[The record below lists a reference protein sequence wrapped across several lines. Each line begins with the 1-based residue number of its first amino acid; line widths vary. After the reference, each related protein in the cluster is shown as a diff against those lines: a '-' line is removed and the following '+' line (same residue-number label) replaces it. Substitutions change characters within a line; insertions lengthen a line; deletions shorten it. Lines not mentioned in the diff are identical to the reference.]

1 MESMMPRKPRVI
13 EPNVV
18 YHVFNRRT
26 DCQLLFPSPRAF
38 DNFVHLLAEGV
49 ERYDVHVC
57 AYCVMDTHW
66 HQGIWVRDDDGA
78 TAVANFLRWLSS
90 SHAIRFRIASGTRG
104 HGHVYQDR
112 YKSLAVRTE
121 DHYLTLV
128 RYIEANPLASGL
140 VERAEHWPWSSL
152 ADRLSGRRQ
161 ITKAGPVTLPRD
173 WVQIVNARSTIELS
187 EDQESE

>member
-1 MESMMPRKPRVI
+1 MPRKPRVI

-38 DNFVHLLAEGV
+38 DDFVHLLAEGV
-49 ERYDVHVC
+49 ERYDAHIC
-57 AYCVMDTHW
+57 AYCVMETHW
-66 HQGIWVRDDDGA
+66 HQGIWVRDPDAA

-90 SHAIRFRIASGTRG
+90 SHATRFRFASGTRG
-104 HGHVYQDR
+104 RGHVYQDR
-112 YKSLAVRTE
+112 YTSLPVRSE

-128 RYIEANPLASGL
+128 RYIEANPLAAGL
-140 VERAEHWPWSSL
+140 VTRAEHWPWSSL
-152 ADRLSGRRQ
+152 TDRLSGRRR
-161 ITKAGPVTLPRD
+161 IAKPGPVALPRD

-187 EDQESE
+187 EDQESD